1 MDDKASA
8 KLNQMI
14 KDGSPER
21 AIQSFYRQVLENHMR
36 LSDLADAK
44 ANTLLYIN
52 AILISLF
59 AASLFSKF
67 DVVSNRYLI
76 IPSLVLMLFSLIVI
90 YLSVIVTNPK
100 ISSGKFTQ
108 EDIETNKVNLL
119 FFGNF
124 YNMDLNIYEDAVMKS
139 FATKEKIYAM
149 LTKDLYFQGVVLDKK
164 YRLLKRTY
172 TVFIAGVVISCLLFA
187 LFFSFGQ
194 NV

>member
-67 DVVSNRYLI
+67 DVAENRYLI
-76 IPSLVLMLFSLIVI
+76 IPSLILLLFSLIVI
-90 YLSVIVTNPK
+90 YLSVIVTSPK

-108 EDIETNKVNLL
+108 EDIDANKVNLM

-124 YNMDLNIYEDAVMKS
+124 YNMDLDVYEKAVKKTFVS
-139 FATKEKIYAM
+139 KEKIYSM

-164 YRLLKRTY
+164 YRLLKTTY
-172 TVFIAGVVISCLLFA
+172 TVFISGIIISCILFVVSFS
-187 LFFSFGQ
+187 LFQ
-194 NV
+194 